1 MMSNK
6 RASLDFGINENSEA
20 VSIEELIESKGA
32 KKNSID
38 INELKKVSEQSGF
51 ISRESKKR
59 RVRPSSPHVIQVN
72 LKTRDGVKDI
82 FQEAG
87 ARLGTFDHTTFE
99 NALLALLE
107 KEKMVDLSKELK
119 ELIKKD

>member
-1 MMSNK
+1 MSNK
-6 RASLDFGINENSEA
+6 RANLDFGTNENSE
-20 VSIEELIESKGA
+20 SINIEELIESKGA
-32 KKNSID
+32 KKSSVD

-59 RVRPSSPHVIQVN
+59 RVRPSSPHIIQVN

-119 ELIKKD
+119 SLIEKP